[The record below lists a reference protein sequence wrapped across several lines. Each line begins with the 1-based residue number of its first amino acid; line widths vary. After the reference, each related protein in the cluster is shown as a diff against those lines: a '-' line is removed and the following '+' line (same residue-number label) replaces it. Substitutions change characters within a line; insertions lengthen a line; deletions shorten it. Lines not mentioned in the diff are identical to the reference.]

1 MAQTWSL
8 ESPVISSGE
17 THGPKQASKNPVWD
31 FGYESGR
38 VWIDWASP
46 RGAAADNPKERGAK
60 GVEGN
65 NIRMASP
72 IPQDSAKPAAIVLHE
87 ITKVL
92 VQASFNGVPFPHTQS
107 PSFLP
112 PHAECRAPPPVA
124 TFQNKTTRVSVWGNK
139 SLQRET
145 LLSYWQT

>member
-17 THGPKQASKNPVWD
+17 THGPKQASKIQTGTLAMSQAECGQTGQVP
-31 FGYESGR
+31 EELQLITQR
-38 VWIDWASP
+38 
-46 RGAAADNPKERGAK
+46 KEGP

-92 VQASFNGVPFPHTQS
+92 VRASFNGVPFSPHPESVLLTTT
-107 PSFLP
+107 
-112 PHAECRAPPPVA
+112 CRV
-124 TFQNKTTRVSVWGNK
+124 
-139 SLQRET
+139 
-145 LLSYWQT
+145 